1 MTKDQDAEMSAPKVF
16 ISYSHKDEDWKDRLC
31 LQLNVLGME
40 GLLSIWDDRQI
51 TEGNDWYPEIE
62 ASLNSCDIAV
72 MLISAHFLT
81 SGFIRS
87 KEVPALLQRRE
98 REGIRVIPVIIKP
111 CPWQKVSWLSAI
123 QGGVKDNLVLS
134 GLSEHEQD
142 DKLSHLASRV
152 EDLVAEA
159 KSTQPKPAASTTTPA
174 PISENP
180 IQIDQLPTV
189 AGKFFGRKKELQ
201 MLDEALSNPDTKVI
215 QFIAAGGTGKTK
227 LLRHWLNNKQ
237 AEGTINNRIIW
248 SFYSQGT
255 TDTKQVSAS
264 PLFEAGFKEFG
275 IDPDQFK
282 TDEDRADAFA
292 DAVIQHQCLL
302 VLDGLE
308 PMQHGGRGMDGRL
321 KDRAMVRLLKR
332 LVGQSSSTNSPLCV
346 ITSRIPVYELADK
359 GQAVKHDLNNLET
372 NDGIQLLGSYQVQ
385 GRDSQLKAL
394 VEKVKGHALT
404 LHLLGNAIHCQ
415 LDDELQKLD
424 TLTDWFTDTSNTDR
438 HAFRVMQQYDIWLRN
453 KQGEPDPELRLLY
466 LLGLFDHPIEK
477 EVLQVLWDQQIPEL
491 TQGIHK
497 AQWKAAITSLQD
509 THRLLSQH
517 PEQTHLLDCHPLIR
531 EYFGKQ
537 LKTKHPNAWQQ
548 AHSTLYEFY
557 KNLPKKEQPDTV
569 DEMRPLFAAVAHG
582 CAAGLHQQAV
592 DEVYWPRIQREDQ
605 YYLPRQLGAYSDD
618 LAVVAHFFT
627 LPWQQ
632 PAQGLTPY
640 WQASVLNWAGYGLRA
655 LGRLREA
662 LEPMEA
668 ATETFSE
675 QENWEESSR
684 NAGNLSELQLTLG
697 DISSA
702 IGSGQQAVDYA
713 DKSEDVFLKMVMR
726 TAHADA
732 LAQAGDYA
740 QALVLFQQAEQ
751 IQLERQ
757 PELPQFY
764 SLQGFWYCDLLLEQA
779 KGQASREAK
788 NKGIKVVQERYSNW
802 EKWRTEGDPLLD
814 RSLEYL
820 TLARAYLALEP
831 VQLTEAERWIQQA
844 VEGLRKAGTQDHL
857 PRGLLTRAQF
867 FRLSGDCAKAQED
880 LDEVYELAEPS
891 GMRLFLTDYHLESAR
906 LGFAAGW
913 QTEKIQQHIQQAEK
927 LIQDT
932 GYHRRDVELGE
943 LKERLV

>member
-1 MTKDQDAEMSAPKVF
+1 MSAPKVF